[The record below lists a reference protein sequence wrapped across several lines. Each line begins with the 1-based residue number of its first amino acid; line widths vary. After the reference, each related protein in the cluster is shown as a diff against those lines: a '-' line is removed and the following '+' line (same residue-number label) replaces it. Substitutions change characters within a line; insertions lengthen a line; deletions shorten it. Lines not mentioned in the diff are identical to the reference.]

1 MGNSV
6 QDLLQIMRSQLLQDP
21 VVMGLVGDTI
31 LMHHSMDA
39 DAGTVPMPSV
49 ILNADI
55 GYSMYNGV
63 VQMQDIEI
71 YAYSKISTGEA
82 LRVYDAVYI
91 VLQSSRLILD
101 NVDARGWMRETTRPL
116 TGYNDRIKAWY
127 ARGRWVASSAG

>member
-6 QDLLQIMRSQLLQDP
+6 QDLLQIIRSQLLEDS
-21 VVMGLVGDTI
+21 VVSGIVGDNI

-39 DAGTVPMPSV
+39 DAGSVPMPV
-49 ILNADI
+49 IVMNADI
-55 GYSMYNGV
+55 GDSMYNRV

-82 LRVYDAVYI
+82 LRTYEATYD
-91 VLQSSRLILD
+91 VLQSARLILD
-101 NVDARGWMRETTRPL
+101 NVSARGWMRETTRPL

-127 ARGRWVASSAG
+127 ARGRWLAAAAG